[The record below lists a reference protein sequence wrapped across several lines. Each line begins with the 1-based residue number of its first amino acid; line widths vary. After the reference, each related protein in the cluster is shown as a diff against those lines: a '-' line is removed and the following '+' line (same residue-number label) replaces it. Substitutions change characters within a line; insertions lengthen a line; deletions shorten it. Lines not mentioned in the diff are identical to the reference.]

1 MKKSGKTISH
11 PEGGGAPTRPPADEV
26 ETLRTRL
33 EALEKAYV
41 ALQTDCRRKTQELQL
56 ECSLQEKT
64 LQDLEVARVIIEK
77 SPVILF
83 RRLPGKDPRVVYVSE
98 NVKRYGYRPEE
109 FTSGG
114 LRFTDIVHPEDRQ
127 RVLREIR
134 YYEENDVDTY
144 TQNLRFITKDGETRW
159 VEDQTSVVRDEKGR
173 KCYYQGVVVDVT
185 LRRQAEERHRESE
198 AKFRRIV
205 ETTGEGFLMMDDQ
218 LVIVDVNDAFC
229 HMLGYTRD
237 EVIGKRPFDLATDE
251 FRAFMSARHEQ
262 LLSTDYRKTE
272 CELQAKSGRIV
283 PVLIHGNTL
292 RDDNGRPMGN
302 IAFVTDLT
310 EQKKALA
317 LAGRVQRSLI
327 PRTAPRIAGLDIAGR
342 SDSCDEVGG
351 DYFDYLQDDTGTS
364 PHLKVV
370 VGDISGHGVDAALLM
385 TTARAFI
392 RSRAAQETSPGR
404 AVTLMNRDLCLDME
418 DTGHFMTLFYMDID
432 PASRQARWVRA
443 GHEPAQV
450 YDPGRDRFE
459 ELLGG
464 GLPLG
469 VEEAF
474 VYDEC
479 GLENLKPGTII
490 ALGTDGIWET
500 RDPAGHFFGKERFRE
515 ALRRNASRPAEEILS
530 AVFEAVQRFSQG
542 IPAEDDITLVIV
554 KING

>member
-1 MKKSGKTISH
+1 VKKTVKTISNPDGGQAPPH
-11 PEGGGAPTRPPADEV
+11 PSGDDV
-26 ETLRTRL
+26 ESLRARL
-33 EALEKAYV
+33 EALEKAY
-41 ALQTDCRRKTQELQL
+41 AELQTDCRRKTRELQQ
-56 ECSLQEKT
+56 ECRLQEKT

-83 RRLPGKDPRVVYVSE
+83 RRLPGDDPRVVYVSE
-98 NVKRYGYRPEE
+98 NITRYGYRPED
-109 FTSGG
+109 FTSGR
-114 LRFTDIVHPEDRQ
+114 LRFTDIVHPEDRP

-185 LRRQAEERHRESE
+185 LRRQAEERQREIE
-198 AKFRRIV
+198 VKFRRIV
-205 ETTGEGFLMMDDQ
+205 ETTCEGFLMMDDQ

-229 HMLGYTRD
+229 RMLGYTRD

-251 FRAFMSARHEQ
+251 FRAFMSARHKQ
-262 LLSTDYRKTE
+262 LLSMDYRKTE
-272 CELQAKSGRIV
+272 CALRAKSGRVV

-327 PRTAPRIAGLDIAGR
+327 PRVAPRIEGLDIAGR
-342 SDSCDEVGG
+342 SESCDEVGG
-351 DYFDYLQDDTGTS
+351 DYFDYLQDDASTS
-364 PHLKVV
+364 SHLKVV

-392 RSRAAQETSPGR
+392 RSRAAQEASPGR

-432 PASRQARWVRA
+432 PASRRARWVRA

-450 YDPGRDRFE
+450 YDPGQDRFE

-469 VEEAF
+469 VEESF
-474 VYDEC
+474 VYDEY

-515 ALRRNASRPAEEILS
+515 VLRQNASRPSEEILS
-530 AVFEAVQRFSQG
+530 AVFEAVHRFSKG

-554 KING
+554 KISG

>member
-1 MKKSGKTISH
+1 MKENEKTTPHHDDGRVS
-11 PEGGGAPTRPPADEV
+11 PRPSLDEV
-26 ETLRTRL
+26 ENLRTRL
-33 EALEKAYV
+33 EALERAYV
-41 ALQTDCRRKTQELQL
+41 ALQTDCRRKTRELQL

-83 RRLPGKDPRVVYVSE
+83 RRLPGDDPRVVYVSE
-98 NVKRYGYRPEE
+98 NVTRYGYRPED
-109 FTSGG
+109 FTSGR
-114 LRFTDIVHPEDRQ
+114 LRFTDIVHPEDRR
-127 RVLREIR
+127 RVIREIR

-144 TQNLRFITKDGETRW
+144 NQTLRFITKDGETRW

-173 KCYYQGVVVDVT
+173 KRYYQGVVVDVT
-185 LRRQAEERHRESE
+185 LRRRAEERHRESE

-205 ETTGEGFLMMDDQ
+205 ETTGEGFLMMDDH
-218 LVIVDVNDAFC
+218 LIIVDVNDAFC

-237 EVIGKRPFDLATDE
+237 EVIGKRPFDLATEE

-262 LLSTDYRKTE
+262 LLSMDYRKTE
-272 CELQAKSGRIV
+272 CALQAKSGRVV

-317 LAGRVQRSLI
+317 LAGKVQRSLI
-327 PRTAPRIAGLDIAGR
+327 PRTAPRITGLDIAGR

-351 DYFDYLQDDTGTS
+351 DYFDYLQDDGKS
-364 PHLKVV
+364 PRHLKVV

-392 RSRAAQETSPGR
+392 RSRAAQEAAPGR
-404 AVTLMNRDLCLDME
+404 AVTLMNRDLCLDMG

-432 PASRQARWVRA
+432 PAARRARWVRA

-450 YDPGRDRFE
+450 YDPREDRFE

-469 VEEAF
+469 VEESF
-474 VYDEC
+474 IYDDRS
-479 GLENLKPGTII
+479 LDDLKPGTII

-500 RDPAGHFFGKERFRE
+500 RDPAGHFFGKKRFRE
-515 ALRRNASRPAEEILS
+515 VLRQNASRSADEILA
-530 AVFEAVQRFSQG
+530 AVFDALHRFSRG

-554 KING
+554 KIDG

>member
-1 MKKSGKTISH
+1 M
-11 PEGGGAPTRPPADEV
+11 
-26 ETLRTRL
+26 LQTRL

-41 ALQTDCRRKTQELQL
+41 ALQTDCHSKTRKLQL

-64 LQDLEVARVIIEK
+64 LQDLEMARVIIEK

-83 RRLPGKDPRVVYVSE
+83 RRLPGNDPRVVYVSE
-98 NVKRYGYRPEE
+98 NVTRYGYSPDD
-109 FTSGG
+109 FTSGR
-114 LRFTDIVHPEDRQ
+114 LLFTDIVHPEDRQ
-127 RVLREIR
+127 RILREIR

-144 TQNLRFITKDGETRW
+144 TQTLRFITRGGETRW
-159 VEDQTSVVRDEKGR
+159 VEDQTSVVRDESGR
-173 KCYYQGVVVDVT
+173 KRYYQGVVVDVT
-185 LRRQAEERHRESE
+185 QRRLAEERHRKSE

-205 ETTGEGFLMMDDQ
+205 ETTGEGFLMMDDS

-229 HMLGYTRD
+229 RMLGYTRA
-237 EVIGKRPFDLATDE
+237 EVIGKRPFDLATEE

-262 LLSTDYRKTE
+262 LLSMDYRRTE
-272 CELQAKSGRIV
+272 CALQTKSGRVV

-292 RDDNGRPMGN
+292 RDDDGHQMGN

-317 LAGRVQRSLI
+317 LAGKVQRSLI
-327 PRTAPRIAGLDIAGR
+327 PRNAPHIEGLDIAGR

-351 DYFDYLQDDTGTS
+351 DYFDYLQDDANE
-364 PHLKVV
+364 PHRLKAV

-392 RSRAAQETSPGR
+392 RSRAAQEAAPGR

-418 DTGHFMTLFYMDID
+418 DTGHFMTLFYMDIE
-432 PASRQARWVRA
+432 PAARRARWVRA

-450 YDPGRDRFE
+450 YDPHQDHFD

-469 VEEAF
+469 VKESF
-474 VYDEC
+474 VYSDYM
-479 GLENLKPGTII
+479 LDDLKPGTII

-500 RDPAGHFFGKERFRE
+500 RDPAGHFFGKKRFRDV
-515 ALRRNASRPAEEILS
+515 LRENASRSAEEILT
-530 AVFEAVQRFSQG
+530 AVFAAVHRFSRG

-554 KING
+554 KVTG

>member
-1 MKKSGKTISH
+1 MKKDGKTTPNPAS
-11 PEGGGAPTRPPADEV
+11 GNVAPDLCADEC
-26 ETLRTRL
+26 ENLRARL
-33 EALEKAYV
+33 EALEKAYL
-41 ALQTDCRRKTQELQL
+41 ALQTDCRRKTRELQL

-83 RRLPGKDPRVVYVSE
+83 RRLPGDDPRVVYVSD
-98 NVKRYGYRPEE
+98 NVTRYGYRPEE
-109 FTSGG
+109 FTSGR
-114 LRFTDIVHPEDRQ
+114 LRFTDIVHPDDRQ

-159 VEDQTSVVRDEKGR
+159 VEDQTSVVRDEEGR
-173 KCYYQGVVVDVT
+173 KRYYQGVVVDVT
-185 LRRQAEERHRESE
+185 LRRRAEERQREIE
-198 AKFRRIV
+198 TKFRRIV
-205 ETTGEGFLMMDDQ
+205 ETTGEGFLMMDDR

-229 HMLGYTRD
+229 RMLGYTRD
-237 EVIGKRPFDLATDE
+237 EVIGKRPFDLATEE

-262 LLSTDYRKTE
+262 LLSVDYRKTE
-272 CELQAKSGRIV
+272 CALQTKSGRVV

-317 LAGRVQRSLI
+317 LAGKVQRSMI
-327 PRTAPRIAGLDIAGR
+327 PRSAPRIPGLDIAGR

-351 DYFDYLQDDTGTS
+351 DYFDYLQDEGGAS
-364 PHLKVV
+364 RHLKVV

-392 RSRAAQETSPGR
+392 RSRAAQEASPGR
-404 AVTLMNRDLCLDME
+404 AVTLMNHDLCLDME
-418 DTGHFMTLFYMDID
+418 DTGHFMTLFYMDLD
-432 PASRQARWVRA
+432 PAARRARWVRA

-450 YDPGRDRFE
+450 YDPGRNRFE
-459 ELLGG
+459 ELAKG

-469 VEEAF
+469 VDEGF

-479 GLENLKPGTII
+479 RLDDLKPGTII

-500 RDPAGHFFGKERFRE
+500 RDPAGHFFGKQRFRDV
-515 ALRRNASRPAEEILS
+515 LRENASRSAEEILA
-530 AVFEAVQRFSQG
+530 AVFEALHRFSRG

-554 KING
+554 KIDG